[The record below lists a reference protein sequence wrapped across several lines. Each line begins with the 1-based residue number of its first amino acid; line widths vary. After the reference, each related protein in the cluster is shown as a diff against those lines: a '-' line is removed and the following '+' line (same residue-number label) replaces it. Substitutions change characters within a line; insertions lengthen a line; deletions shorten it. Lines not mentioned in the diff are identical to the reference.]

1 MSDGMTDVCVCV
13 LSDDMTG
20 VFIMSA
26 AATNVCVVCGALPGV
41 AEWTL

>member
-1 MSDGMTDVCVCV
+1 MCVCVCV
-13 LSDDMTG
+13 CVSDGMTG

-26 AATNVCVVCGALPGV
+26 AATSVCVLSCALPGV